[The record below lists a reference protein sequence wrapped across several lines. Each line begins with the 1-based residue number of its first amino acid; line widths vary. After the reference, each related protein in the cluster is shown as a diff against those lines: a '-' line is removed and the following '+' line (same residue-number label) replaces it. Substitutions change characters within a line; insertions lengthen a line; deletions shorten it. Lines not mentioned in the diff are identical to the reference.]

1 MTSAAGSGAARGR
14 ALVGPLG
21 MAAAIT
27 TLAATG
33 VVTAVVLPGG
43 GWLLA
48 WLALGLAA
56 GYALSGS
63 V

>member
-1 MTSAAGSGAARGR
+1 MTAGAGSGAARGR

-21 MAAAIT
+21 MATAIT

-33 VVTAVVLPGG
+33 IVTATALPGG
-43 GWLLA
+43 GWTLA
-48 WLALGLAA
+48 WLALGLTA